1 MRKPE
6 RPESDV
12 GVTRGEHGGYVEETM
27 KLLKIEFEN
36 INSYRGRWSID
47 FTDKEYGINDNQF
60 VISGPTASGKTTI
73 LDVITLALYG
83 KTPRQPNMTAGNNEV
98 MNKESGNCMA
108 SVTYACDKGVIRS
121 TFRQNRA
128 RNKVDGNL
136 QNPQIRIEYADTNEV
151 VKIGGETC
159 EGSTVE
165 RLAKGTEALI
175 HLSYDQF
182 VRSIMIPQGEFSKF
196 LRSDAREKAAILA
209 RVSGTGYYKQIGAE
223 VWATANAFLEDYE
236 ARRKLRDTIV
246 VLSEEDVAKLREEK
260 EAAEREAKKEQKKAG
275 EIQDQ
280 ITLKKQ
286 WDSAVEDLRKAETEL
301 QQAADAG
308 REFASDRAV
317 LERAQKALN
326 CQASFSVLKS
336 AREGLKTEQQ
346 RKKEAEAAVE
356 EMQKRYDEASAEEE
370 KCKADVAELESEEPA
385 KRELWNRV
393 RELDARLS
401 PEKKSYEEKEDK
413 YQKAQKEYGSQKA
426 RADELDREISEL
438 ETLIGEYKR
447 YLEENEKD
455 GKLSELCVEL
465 DGNRKALEQAAGD
478 YETAKA
484 DKAKY
489 EKQYADETDRYE
501 KFCRERDR
509 FNEELLS
516 IVEQKH
522 VVIAGIL
529 RSKLVEGKA
538 CPVCGSEYHA
548 SCVSPKN
555 VPEANAD
562 SETGQEE
569 TAAVAANVAELSNKL
584 EEAGK
589 NAADSE
595 KNAGT
600 LKNRALDADERMQK
614 EQGRQ
619 KDILDEVDKSIRPWN
634 EQVNL
639 ECSDTVGQL
648 QEVIKRLGRRAQE
661 FKRQSE
667 SLNGKQQEQVRK
679 KAARDGID
687 LEKLRN
693 DADRAKEDFSE
704 AEKRYSG
711 LLQERKDLF
720 GERNVAEEEQ
730 NFRGKMQKKHDDW
743 ETVKKQ
749 KQNAETQ
756 KKVKEGERNS
766 AIKAIGERE
775 KEIVDRKKVFDAIL
789 MQNGFS
795 SEEEFSDSVKTQEEI
810 EELDS
815 RKNKLDRERT
825 AAEITLKNKLDAKNA
840 LGEKCPVD
848 RSAEDLEEEREQCE
862 KRQTEALGK
871 SLEIQQKIDAD
882 NAARESRKEQDAEL
896 ERLAK
901 KWEICKNLKDMIGV
915 KDGSDFEVFV
925 QNIAMKNL
933 VIKANEYMA
942 MLEPDQ
948 QLVLNKEKSMD
959 ILVQE
964 GEIVR
969 PISNTSGGETFCISL
984 SLALAMAE
992 FTGKNGIEALFLDEG
1007 FGTLSGDPLRNS
1019 ITSLKRLGNTGKL
1032 LGIITHVNGV
1042 IEEFDLRLAASKSGK
1057 VSKLTGPGVTG
1068 ILPES
1073 GRKKG

>member
-301 QQAADAG
+301 QQADDAV
-308 REFASDRAV
+308 REFATDRAV

-370 KCKADVAELESEEPA
+370 KCKADVTALESKEPA

-393 RELDARLS
+393 RALDIRLS
-401 PEKKSYEEKEDK
+401 SEKKSYEEKEDK
-413 YQKAQKEYGSQKA
+413 YRKTQREYDSKQK
-426 RADELDREISEL
+426 RADELDGEISKLQEKID
-438 ETLIGEYKR
+438 ECSR
-447 YLEENEKD
+447 YLAENAED
-455 GKLSELCVEL
+455 GNLSELCVKLEE
-465 DGNRKALEQAAGD
+465 NRKTLNQAEGD

-489 EKQYADETDRYE
+489 EKLHADETDRYE
-501 KFCRERDR
+501 TFCRERDR

-548 SCVSPKN
+548 SCGSPKR
-555 VPEANAD
+555 VPEAEAD
-562 SETGQEE
+562 SEAGQKE
-569 TAAVAANVAELSNKL
+569 TATVAADVAELSSKL

-589 NAADSE
+589 NAAEAE
-595 KNAGT
+595 KNAENLRIQVQT
-600 LKNRALDADERMQK
+600 VEVSMQQAL
-614 EQGRQ
+614 GRQ
-619 KDILDEVDKSIRPWN
+619 KEILDEVNKSIRFWD
-634 EQVNL
+634 EQVDQ
-639 ECSDTVGQL
+639 EGSGTVGQL
-648 QEVIKRLGRRAQE
+648 QDVIKRLTKRAQE

-667 SLNGKQQEQVRK
+667 GLSSEQQKQIRENAERK
-679 KAARDGID
+679 NID
-687 LEKLRN
+687 LEKLRS
-693 DADRAKEDFSE
+693 DADGAKTEFE
-704 AEKRYSG
+704 KAEKSYSG

-720 GERNVAEEEQ
+720 GERNVEEDEK
-730 NFRGKMQKKHDDW
+730 NFDRDLKK
-743 ETVKKQ
+743 KKEELEAARNQ
-749 KQNAETQ
+749 KQEAETQ
-756 KKVKEGERNS
+756 KKVREGERNS
-766 AIKAIGERE
+766 AIRAIEERE
-775 KEIVDRKKVFDAIL
+775 KESVEKKKEFDEVL
-789 MQNGFS
+789 TQNGFS
-795 SEEEFSDSVKTQEEI
+795 SEEEFSSCVKTSEE
-810 EELDS
+810 
-815 RKNKLDRERT
+815 REALNRRRDEVDG
-825 AAEITLKNKLDAKNA
+825 ALRDANNTLKNKLEAKNK

-848 RSAEDLEEEREQCE
+848 RSAEDLEEERKQCE
-862 KRQTEALGK
+862 DRHTEALGK
-871 SLEIQQKIDAD
+871 SFEIQQKIDAD
-882 NAARESRKEQDAEL
+882 NAAREKRKAQDSEL
-896 ERLAK
+896 ESLAK
-901 KWEICKNLKDMIGV
+901 KREICSNLRSMIGV

-948 QLVLNKEKSMD
+948 QLVLDKEKPMV

-964 GEIVR
+964 GEIIR

-1057 VSKLTGPGVTG
+1057 VSKLTGPGVSG